1 MNNMI
6 GIRTPFRISFSGGS
20 TDLPS
25 FYKKNGGKVI
35 STSINKYMY
44 HFIHKFDERLIQIKY
59 SETELVDNPSE
70 IKHKIVKEVAKEY
83 DITGLDI
90 NSIADIPKGSGLGSS
105 SAYTVGL
112 INGINLFSGSVL
124 SKDSLA
130 KKSAEL
136 EIYKLNEPIGKQDH
150 YACSYGGLNLITFN
164 KNDTVDVQP
173 IKLEENGMNFL
184 NSSFCLLKIGQTRS
198 ASNILEKQNKLYK
211 NETNKDTGIQILE
224 LVSSMFD
231 AIKKY
236 DIKEIGNLLS
246 ENWHL
251 KRSLEKSVSSKEI
264 DDLYESVTKE
274 NGIYGAKLLGAGG
287 GGYLLIC
294 GEPEKIKNLNYE
306 QKTSFK
312 FENTGSTIIF
322 QD

>member
-44 HFIHKFDERLIQIKY
+44 HFIHKFDEKLIQIKY

-124 SKDSLA
+124 SKDLLA
-130 KKSAEL
+130 KKSADL

-294 GEPEKIKNLNYE
+294 GEPEKIKDLNYE

>member
-44 HFIHKFDERLIQIKY
+44 HFIHKFDEKLIQIKY

-112 INGINLFSGSVL
+112 INGVNLFSGSVL

-264 DDLYESVTKE
+264 DDLYEFVTKE